1 MDLQM
6 NYFFLIHD
14 VEKET
19 KKLLRK
25 KQILIK
31 KLAEHFFNKKK
42 EGGQHTCPK
51 NKSE

>member
-14 VEKET
+14 VDKKT
-19 KKLLRK
+19 KRLLRK

-31 KLAEHFFNKKK
+31 KFVEHFFNEKK
-42 EGGQHTCPK
+42 EGGQHTCSK